1 MRTGKFLKIS
11 LSTLAVALI
20 TFACLP
26 AQAAI
31 IVGLSFPSS
40 GGGDNDIFAINS
52 GSPGVIQ
59 QSHPLTG
66 MLANEQIRGIDFWNG
81 TIFGLG
87 SAGNLYTVNYIT
99 GAATLVGNFGLALN
113 GAVFGVDNSPN
124 GFNVVSELRQ
134 NLLVNRATGAATVLP
149 DLTPSSTFVSSLAY
163 SQGTMYAIDSVA
175 NLLGTLNTGTG
186 LFTAI
191 GPLGI
196 DVARNNGFDIDGQGV
211 AWLASGATSSD
222 PQANL
227 YTVNLATGMVTLVGQ
242 FGQPGDNMLV
252 RGLTVIPEPGT
263 ASLLLVG
270 LAALAIRRRR

>member
-1 MRTGKFLKIS
+1 
-11 LSTLAVALI
+11 
-20 TFACLP
+20 
-26 AQAAI
+26 
-31 IVGLSFPSS
+31 
-40 GGGDNDIFAINS
+40 
-52 GSPGVIQ
+52 
-59 QSHPLTG
+59 
-66 MLANEQIRGIDFWNG
+66 
-81 TIFGLG
+81 
-87 SAGNLYTVNYIT
+87 
-99 GAATLVGNFGLALN
+99 VGNFGLVLN

-149 DLTPSSTFVSSLAY
+149 NLTPSSTFVSSLAY

-196 DVARNNGFDIDGQGV
+196 DVARNNGFDIDGQGN

-263 ASLLLVG
+263 ASLVLVG